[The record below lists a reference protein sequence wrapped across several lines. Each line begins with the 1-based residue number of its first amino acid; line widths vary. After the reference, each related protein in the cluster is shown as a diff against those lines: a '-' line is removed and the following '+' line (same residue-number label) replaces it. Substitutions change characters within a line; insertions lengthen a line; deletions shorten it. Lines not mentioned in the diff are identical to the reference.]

1 MSHEKDSLLH
11 DLFIMNTGTP
21 KPSERF
27 YKAQI
32 NGGWTCEKR
41 FQDHSLEKGFKILPG
56 FMMFTRTS
64 KEFEGR
70 MEYVCV
76 FMHHQPDHL
85 VDVALRLL
93 NVPFFHEVYCVSYSL
108 DVEHWRVLNDYAF
121 GPAKE
126 KMTAKILHPDYEFL
140 QFEQTSRTFH
150 QITMGE
156 FLQNFT
162 KKSRWGTGRQI
173 RSTVEDYARYFS
185 EMSYEQLQSIYAE
198 RFFIQVLLRPYSAPM
213 QDFDLFLQ
221 ENDQWSLVELKQ
233 KDANGEPGNERFG
246 WDAHRLALYLY
257 IMTHTGFSGRYIISE
272 IADRTMR
279 THVQWLSI
287 SIEDMLQGLNWGAIM
302 GGTLMLPKS
311 TFETI

>member
-1 MSHEKDSLLH
+1 
-11 DLFIMNTGTP
+11 
-21 KPSERF
+21 
-27 YKAQI
+27 
-32 NGGWTCEKR
+32 
-41 FQDHSLEKGFKILPG
+41 
-56 FMMFTRTS
+56 
-64 KEFEGR
+64 
-70 MEYVCV
+70 
-76 FMHHQPDHL
+76 MHHQPDHL

-108 DVEHWRVLNDYAF
+108 DIEHWRALNDYAF

-233 KDANGEPGNERFG
+233 KDANGERGMNDLDGMPIDLLF
-246 WDAHRLALYLY
+246 
-257 IMTHTGFSGRYIISE
+257 IS
-272 IADRTMR
+272 
-279 THVQWLSI
+279 
-287 SIEDMLQGLNWGAIM
+287 
-302 GGTLMLPKS
+302 TL
-311 TFETI
+311 